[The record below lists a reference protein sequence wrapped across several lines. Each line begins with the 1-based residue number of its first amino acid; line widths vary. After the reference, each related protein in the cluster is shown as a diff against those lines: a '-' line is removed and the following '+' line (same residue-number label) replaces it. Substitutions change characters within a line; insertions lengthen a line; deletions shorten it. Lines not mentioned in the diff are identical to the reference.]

1 MRRSNATETFVNQRN
16 MGIVMAGAF
25 VGALMA
31 MTSLV
36 SPAAADVLDDIR
48 ASGKI
53 ELGYRED
60 AKPFSFK
67 DENGKPAGFTVTLC
81 EKAAEDLKTEL
92 NLPNL
97 AVEWVPVKLDERTT
111 ALQQGKVNLFCGADS
126 VTLERRKDVSFSLPI
141 FGDGIGAVVSSRSQ
155 PALREVLEGQPSSG
169 PFWRA
174 SPARILSKKTVAV
187 VEGTT
192 AEKWVAGKL
201 QQLQLDAIP
210 LPVKDYKAGIEAV
223 SKGDADVFF
232 GDRAI
237 IIETAGPQFVD
248 GSLIALERQFTNEP
262 LAIALPRNNDGLR
275 LAVDRTLSH
284 FYASEDFIKLYTKW
298 FGAPGIEAVVFYSLS
313 AEPD

>member
-1 MRRSNATETFVNQRN
+1 MKRSNATESFVFRHHKVL
-16 MGIVMAGAF
+16 GTTGA
-25 VGALMA
+25 VLGALVATMSA
-31 MTSLV
+31 V
-36 SPAAADVLDDIR
+36 SPAAADVLDDIK
-48 ASGKI
+48 ASGKL

-67 DENGKPAGFTVTLC
+67 DESGKPAGFTVTLC
-81 EKAAEDLKTEL
+81 EKVAEDLKTEL

-97 AVEWVPVKLDERTT
+97 TVQWIPVKLEERTT
-111 ALQQGKVNLFCGADS
+111 ALQQGKVSLFCGADS

-155 PALREVLEGQPSSG
+155 PALREVLEGQPSTG

-201 QQLQLDAIP
+201 QELQLDART
-210 LPVKDYKAGIEAV
+210 LPVKDYKAGIESV
-223 SKGDADVFF
+223 SQGNADVFF

-237 IIETAGPQFVD
+237 IIETAESQLAD

-262 LAIALPRNNDGLR
+262 LAIALPRNNDALR
-275 LAVDRTLSH
+275 LVVDRTLSH
-284 FYASEDFIKLYTKW
+284 FYASKDFIKLYTKW
-298 FGAPGIEAVVFYSLS
+298 FGAPGIGAVVFYTLS
-313 AEPD
+313 AQPD